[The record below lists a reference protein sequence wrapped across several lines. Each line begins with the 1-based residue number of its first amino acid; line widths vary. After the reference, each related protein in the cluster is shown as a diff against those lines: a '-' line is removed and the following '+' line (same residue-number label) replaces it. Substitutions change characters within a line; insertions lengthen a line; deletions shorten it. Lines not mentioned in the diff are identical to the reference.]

1 MRLDK
6 FLKLSRLIKRRTVAK
21 DVASQGR
28 IQVNGQSAKASTD
41 LKVGDEVM
49 IQYGHKKLT
58 IKVESLQEHVKKDQ
72 TSRLYSVIN
81 EEKIESNSI

>member
-58 IKVESLQEHVKKDQ
+58 IKVEALQEHVKKDQ